1 MYRLLSLSCCCFFL
15 FACGDASVAVDG
27 ITDTAAT
34 SSVLANHRS
43 CLNDFTG
50 DLCDLLQLE
59 DVAPF
64 FPGTPEK
71 KGYKSTE
78 RGMLSSCGFS
88 YESPTETQVVDA
100 GNGRTMTMPA
110 EYSVAIFS
118 FKASK
123 SDDPLARFRST
134 YKTMSP
140 EEIAA
145 TRKSMEDGLKA
156 KLDAGEIDQETY
168 DAARKFDS
176 VIGKATYENVPGIG
190 TAAVWGGLPT
200 KGTPGAGDL
209 YVLDGDYTFSV
220 SATMGETRADSKPV
234 AVAVAKAVLA
244 RCE

>member
-15 FACGDASVAVDG
+15 FACGDTSVTADG
-27 ITDTAAT
+27 TTAAVTT
-34 SSVLANHRS
+34 SAPANHRS

-59 DVAPF
+59 DVADL
-64 FPGTPEK
+64 FPGTPERK
-71 KGYKSTE
+71 AYKSTE
-78 RGMLSSCGFS
+78 RKSTSSCGLSF
-88 YESPTETQVVDA
+88 ESPTETRVMDLGTMKMTVPVD
-100 GNGRTMTMPA
+100 
-110 EYSVAIFS
+110 YSVAILS

-134 YKTMSP
+134 YKTLTP

-145 TRKSMEDGLKA
+145 TRKKMEEGLKA
-156 KLDAGEIDQETY
+156 KFDAGEIDQETY

-190 TAAVWGGLPT
+190 TAAVWGGYPT
-200 KGTPGAGDL
+200 KGTPAAGDL

-220 SATMGETRADSKPV
+220 NATMGENRADSK
-234 AVAVAKAVLA
+234 AAAIAVAKAVLA